1 MNTHGF
7 VEGYPTKLG
16 EKIFETREY
25 VPYLA
30 SDAEFGHD
38 IVTIIHGFA
47 SMFQD
52 CHKVVHRFITNQGAA
67 DTAKTGSSSPFHS
80 GRAASREIRPV

>member
-52 CHKVVHRFITNQGAA
+52 CHKVVHRFITNQPQTNNLYTATLVEAA
-67 DTAKTGSSSPFHS
+67 IS
-80 GRAASREIRPV
+80 